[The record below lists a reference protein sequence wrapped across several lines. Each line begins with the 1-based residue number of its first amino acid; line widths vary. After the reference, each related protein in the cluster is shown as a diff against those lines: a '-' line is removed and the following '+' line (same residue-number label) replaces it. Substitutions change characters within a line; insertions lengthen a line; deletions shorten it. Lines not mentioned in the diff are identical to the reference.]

1 MHVIYVGSKTSIV
14 PQSTRQSFR
23 ENLAWIG
30 KVMGIGQAEVISDV
44 SWNDYVMM
52 LVLTSPLSLQQLFR
66 GNLSWMG
73 IFLLVLEWLFHEF
86 QSWREFWKIKSRV
99 NEKKSENGGLS
110 PNVGFVS
117 CPPWG
122 ETNMLWR
129 LFGL

>member
-1 MHVIYVGSKTSIV
+1 MRNVLKLAENISGDIAASIPFHLVRNPKIFITKKHQTDVKQEALVPNVSAGGLLIMHVIYVGSKTSIV

-66 GNLSWMG
+66 GNLS
-73 IFLLVLEWLFHEF
+73 
-86 QSWREFWKIKSRV
+86 
-99 NEKKSENGGLS
+99 
-110 PNVGFVS
+110 
-117 CPPWG
+117 
-122 ETNMLWR
+122 
-129 LFGL
+129 